1 MADMTLITMFDQPY
15 PADKQY
21 EGRAVSWAIATGAC
35 FSCRH
40 LLRCSNDRSFVF
52 PSSAACMKK
61 KAELMREM
69 SDG

>member
-1 MADMTLITMFDQPY
+1 MTLITMFDKPY
-15 PADKQY
+15 PADKQA

-52 PSSAACMKK
+52 PPSAACMKK
-61 KAELMREM
+61 KREYLGG
-69 SDG
+69 DDT